1 MKKLLTWVLT
11 LIFTVSLCG
20 CAMEENKESDK
31 VQVYTSFYAMYDF
44 AKQICGD
51 KADIYVLCPTGQEPH
66 DYEPTPKDIAKLSS
80 ADIFVYNSMGMEH
93 WVDSVLETL
102 KDTDVICVN
111 TTYNAPFII
120 DNNDPHVWLN
130 PKNAFSQMAAIYDAI
145 ISVDPNNLEYYND
158 NLENC
163 RNRIGNL
170 INDYNTAVAGFKTKD
185 IVVSH
190 AAYGNLCHA
199 FGLNQV
205 PVNGIDNSG
214 DPSPSQMAKT
224 EKFIKDNGITH
235 IFKEPLGT
243 STVIDTIRKYTNT
256 QVLILDPFEG
266 SPEGKDYFTVM
277 YENLQA
283 LKTALS

>member
-1 MKKLLTWVLT
+1 MKKILTF
-11 LIFTVSLCG
+11 LITTIFALSLCG
-20 CAMEENKESDK
+20 CEKSENAESDK
-31 VQVYTSFYAMYDF
+31 VQIYTSFYAMYDF
-44 AKQICGD
+44 AQQICGD
-51 KADIYVLCPTGQEPH
+51 KADIHILCPSSQEPH
-66 DYEPTPKDIAKLSS
+66 DYEPTARDIAKLSS

-93 WVDSVLETL
+93 WTDSVIDALRGS
-102 KDTDVICVN
+102 DVICVN

-130 PKNAFSQMAAIYDAI
+130 PKNAFSQMSAIYDAI
-145 ISVDPNNLEYYND
+145 ITVNPENLEYYNE

-163 RNRIGNL
+163 RNKIDNL
-170 INDYNTAVAGFKTKD
+170 INDYNKAIKDFKSKD

-205 PVNGIDNSG
+205 PINGIDNSL

-224 EKFIKDNGITH
+224 EKFIIDNGITH
-235 IFKEPLGT
+235 IFKEPLGA
-243 STVIDTIRKYTNT
+243 SSVVDTIAKDTNT
-256 QVLILDPFEG
+256 KVLILDPFEG
-266 SPEGKDYFTVM
+266 NHEGKDYFTVM
-277 YENLQA
+277 YENLEA